1 MNDRDLEMLDA
12 WRHGRLSKDEF
23 DVMQD
28 RLRLDAEL
36 RAALRSMAEVEEG
49 LSALA
54 MERALAQAYS
64 PAPMPMPK
72 PWLVAFRSDWLPWCI
87 AAAACVVAMASW
99 SLPRT
104 TESKKSMSEN
114 FQKAATEVTALLVD
128 GAGEVFTPSH
138 KPGEVRFY
146 PGEYELL
153 AGTVHLRYVN
163 GVDFVVEGPARFEIR
178 DALRTQLQAGRVRA
192 IVPPS
197 AHGFTVLTSKV
208 AYEDVGTEFGLSVNG
223 TTGESQMHVFDGQ
236 VNLRR
241 NDADGSLLQSVF
253 VGDSV
258 GFRGGQVVEISDM
271 DVGEFPSPSEIGLL
285 RWDAQRKARLTDP
298 GLIACFPFDTGP
310 NQSLLVNEVRGHGVS
325 DGRIVGARWGTGRWQ
340 GKRALWFDRESD
352 YVEIEIPGGYTEL
365 TVAAWLKVD
374 RLDHEIN
381 AILNSDGA
389 FDGSYHLQ
397 MDRQGLPRGGLLGVE
412 RPSQRWV
419 GPPVPEGKWA
429 HVVSVLSLLRRS
441 HVIYVN
447 GLAVLEQHLA
457 DGDVQL
463 QPGQCRLGNW
473 LSDGK
478 PHRTSRAFRG
488 LVDEL
493 SIWNRSLSASE
504 VSALTESG
512 RPSQLWSREN
522 PPIKAPIQSL

>member
-1 MNDRDLEMLDA
+1 MNDRDLDVLDA
-12 WRHGRLSKDEF
+12 WRHGRLSEDEF

-54 MERALAQAYS
+54 MERALARAS
-64 PAPMPMPK
+64 AIEPK
-72 PWLVAFRSDWLPWCI
+72 PKPKPGVGAFRSDWLPWCT
-87 AAAACVVAMASW
+87 AAAACVVAVVSW

-104 TESKKSMSEN
+104 TVSEKSITGNVQTESS
-114 FQKAATEVTALLVD
+114 EVTALLVD
-128 GAGEVFTPSH
+128 EAGGVFARPR

-163 GVDFVVEGPARFEIR
+163 GADFVVEGPARFEIR

-197 AHGFTVLTSKV
+197 AHGFTVLTHEV
-208 AYEDVGTEFGLSVNG
+208 AYEDVGTEFGLSVDG
-223 TTGESQMHVFDGQ
+223 ATGESQMHVFDGQ

-241 NDADGSLLQSVF
+241 RDADGSLLQSVF
-253 VGDSV
+253 DGDSV
-258 GFRGGQVVEISDM
+258 GFRGGQVVEVPGM
-271 DVGEFPSPSEIGLL
+271 DVGEFPSPGEIGHL
-285 RWDAQRKARLTDP
+285 RWDAQRKARLADP
-298 GLIACFPFDTGP
+298 GLIASFPFDADP
-310 NQSLLVNEVRGHGVS
+310 NQSLLVNAVREHGVS
-325 DGRIVGARWGTGRWQ
+325 DGRIEGARWGTGRWQ

-352 YVEIEIPGGYTEL
+352 YVEIEIPGEYTEM

-374 RLDHEIN
+374 RFDHQMN

-389 FDGSYHLQ
+389 QQGSYHLQ
-397 MDRQGLPRGGLLGVE
+397 MNRQGLLRGGLFGLE
-412 RPSQRWV
+412 RPGQRWV
-419 GPPVPEGKWA
+419 GPPVPEGKWV

-447 GLAVLEQHLA
+447 GLAVLEQDLA
-457 DGDVQL
+457 DGDVRL

-478 PHRTSRAFRG
+478 PGRTSRAFRG

-493 SIWNRSLSASE
+493 SIWNRALSASE

-522 PPIKAPIQSL
+522 PPT

>member
-36 RAALRSMAEVEEG
+36 RAAMRSMAEVEEG

-54 MERALAQAYS
+54 MERALAQANS
-64 PAPMPMPK
+64 PAPKPMPK
-72 PWLVAFRSDWLPWCI
+72 PGVVAFRSNWLPWCI
-87 AAAACVVAMASW
+87 AAAACVLAVAAW
-99 SLPRT
+99 SHLRT
-104 TESKKSMSEN
+104 TLSEKSMSGN
-114 FQKAATEVTALLVD
+114 FQTAASEVTALLVD
-128 GAGEVFTPSH
+128 QAGGVFTSSH

-178 DALRTQLQAGRVRA
+178 DALCTQLHAGRVRA

-197 AHGFTVLTSKV
+197 AHGFTVLTREV
-208 AYEDVGTEFGLSVNG
+208 AYEDVGTEFGLSVDG
-223 TTGESQMHVFDGQ
+223 TTGESQMRVFDGQ

-298 GLIACFPFDTGP
+298 GLIASFPFDTGPNQSLP

-352 YVEIEIPGGYTEL
+352 YVEIEIPGEYREM
-365 TVAAWLKVD
+365 TVAAWLKVH
-374 RLDHEIN
+374 RFDHELN
-381 AILNSDGA
+381 AILNSDGVIE
-389 FDGSYHLQ
+389 GGYHLQ
-397 MDRQGLPRGGLLGVE
+397 MNRQGLPRGGV
-412 RPSQRWV
+412 
-419 GPPVPEGKWA
+419 
-429 HVVSVLSLLRRS
+429 LRR
-441 HVIYVN
+441 
-447 GLAVLEQHLA
+447 G
-457 DGDVQL
+457 
-463 QPGQCRLGNW
+463 RLPAEPERISKHD
-473 LSDGK
+473 L
-478 PHRTSRAFRG
+478 
-488 LVDEL
+488 
-493 SIWNRSLSASE
+493 
-504 VSALTESG
+504 
-512 RPSQLWSREN
+512 
-522 PPIKAPIQSL
+522 